1 MEVSLVMLQSAFRR
15 EVLAAQVA
23 SLLDAV
29 HGHQVAPQARVV
41 PERLAAHGAH
51 VRAGAS
57 VGHVMVLGIDFTKI
71 HFGPKNF
78 DKFTPVNSRCKLI
91 REC

>member
-57 VGHVMVLGIDFTKI
+57 VGHVMVLGIDFTKLRAE
-71 HFGPKNF
+71 
-78 DKFTPVNSRCKLI
+78 KFQQINTLNSSCKLI
-91 REC
+91 RE